1 MLFDA
6 IFGIIQPMNSVMK
19 TPDFEVEVIALREEV
34 ATLNRQL
41 DWFKRQ
47 IFGEKSEKRVLIDN
61 PDQHSLLNENV
72 PDSSLAAEE
81 QKPVSAYSRG
91 KAKKDRGNAIHNSGL
106 RFDDSVPV
114 EHIRIT
120 PVELTG
126 PDADQ
131 YEVIGEKI
139 THRLAQ
145 NPASFVVIEYT
156 EVTIKRKDTNR
167 IIKAA
172 SASSVF
178 DKSIVDVSF
187 LAAMLVDKFTYHCP
201 LYRQHQKL
209 QQNGFK
215 LSRSSLTNWT
225 TRSIDLLAPI
235 YHAHVASIL
244 RSNTLAMDE
253 TPIKAG
259 HKEKG
264 KMNKAFFWP
273 IYGDEDEVAFT
284 FSTTRK
290 HGHVTETLKGFSG
303 TLLTDGYAAYKQY
316 AAKTE
321 GITHAQCW
329 IHTRRYFEQS
339 LNAEPHAAAQALEI
353 IGKIYQ
359 QEKVIRD
366 KQLVDEKKL
375 TYRTD
380 HCLPLVKTF
389 FAWCHEQRQREDLVN
404 SNPLSKALVYAVAR
418 EHELNVFLSD
428 PQVQPDTN
436 HLERALRVI
445 PMGRKNW
452 MFSWTELGAKQMGMI
467 QSLLVTCKLHD
478 INPYTY
484 LVDVLQRVG
493 HQPASKVDELIPRNW
508 KKKFANDPLRSDLG
522 VCQESCRLKLSSYAA
537 TFLLVSGFRYTASI
551 LSQFRI
557 SRLQRSGFFNFAC

>member
-1 MLFDA
+1 MLAEGVFDTIA
-6 IFGIIQPMNSVMK
+6 AMNAVVQSSQK
-19 TPDFEVEVIALREEV
+19 ANDFEAEVHLLREEN
-34 ATLNRQL
+34 ATLKHQL

-47 IFGEKSEKRVLIDN
+47 LFGEKSEKRLTVDN
-61 PDQHSLLNENV
+61 PNQSSLLDDGT
-72 PDSSLAAEE
+72 PDSSGSPQDKKA
-81 QKPVSAYSRG
+81 VSGYTRG
-91 KAKKDRGNAIHNSGL
+91 KAKKDRGNSVNERGL

-114 EHIRIT
+114 ERVRIT
-120 PVELTG
+120 PAELTG
-126 PDADQ
+126 PDADL
-131 YEVIGEKI
+131 YEVIGEKV
-139 THRLAQ
+139 TNRLAQ

-156 EVTIKRKDTNR
+156 EVIIKRKDDNQ
-167 IIKAA
+167 IIKAT

-225 TRSIDLLAPI
+225 MRSIDLLEPI
-235 YHAHVASIL
+235 YDAHLASIL
-244 RSNTLAMDE
+244 RSRTLAMDE

-259 HKEKG
+259 RKEKG

-273 IYGDEDEVAFT
+273 IYGDQDEVAFT
-284 FSTTRK
+284 FSSTRK
-290 HGHVTETLKGFSG
+290 HSHVAQTLKDFNG

-316 AAKTE
+316 AAKTQ
-321 GITHAQCW
+321 GVTHAQCW
-329 IHTRRYFEQS
+329 VHARRYFEKAQK
-339 LNAEPHAAAQALEI
+339 AEPVAVALALEL
-353 IGKIYQ
+353 IGQLYQHEKI
-359 QEKVIRD
+359 IRD
-366 KQLVDEKKL
+366 KQLVDGEKL
-375 TYRTD
+375 NYRTEY
-380 HCLPLVKTF
+380 CLPVVKAF
-389 FAWCHEQRQREDLVN
+389 FAWCHEQCQRQDLVK
-404 SNPLSKALVYAVAR
+404 SNPLSKALAYAVDR
-418 EHELNVFLSD
+418 EHELKVFLSD

-493 HQPASKVDELIPRNW
+493 HQPASKVDELIPRRW
-508 KKKFANDPLRSDLG
+508 KDTFASDPLRSDLYLIKNMG
-522 VCQESCRLKLSSYAA
+522 
-537 TFLLVSGFRYTASI
+537 
-551 LSQFRI
+551 
-557 SRLQRSGFFNFAC
+557 

>member
-1 MLFDA
+1 MA
-6 IFGIIQPMNSVMK
+6 MNTVAQSSIK
-19 TPDFEVEVIALREEV
+19 ANAFEAENLLLREEN
-34 ATLNRQL
+34 ATLKHQL

-47 IFGEKSEKRVLIDN
+47 LFGEKSEKRQTVDN
-61 PDQHSLLNENV
+61 PDQQSLLEAGTA
-72 PDSSLAAEE
+72 DTSDHAEDK
-81 QKPVSAYSRG
+81 KPVSGYTRG
-91 KAKKDRGNAIHNSGL
+91 KAKKDRGNAVHETGL

-114 EHIRIT
+114 ERVRIT
-120 PVELTG
+120 PAELTG

-131 YEVIGEKI
+131 YEIIGEKI

-145 NPASFVVIEYT
+145 NPASFVVIEVT
-156 EVTIKRKDTNR
+156 EVTIKRKDTNQ

-209 QQNGFK
+209 LQNGFK

-225 TRSIDLLAPI
+225 MRSIDLLEPI

-244 RSNTLAMDE
+244 LSRTLAMDE

-273 IYGDEDEVAFT
+273 MYGDQDEVAFT
-284 FSTTRK
+284 FSRTRK
-290 HGHVTETLKGFSG
+290 HSHVTETLKGFSG

-321 GITHAQCW
+321 GVTHAQCW
-329 IHTRRYFEQS
+329 VHARRYFEKAQTV
-339 LNAEPHAAAQALEI
+339 EPVAVALALEL
-353 IGKIYQ
+353 IGQLYQHEKI
-359 QEKVIRD
+359 IRD
-366 KQLVDEKKL
+366 KQLVGGKKL
-375 TYRTD
+375 NYRTEY
-380 HCLPLVKTF
+380 CLPVVKAF
-389 FAWCHEQRQREDLVN
+389 FAWCHEQCQRQDLVK
-404 SNPLSKALVYAVAR
+404 SNPLSTALAYAVER
-418 EHELNVFLSD
+418 EHELKVFLSD
-428 PQVQPDTN
+428 PNVQPDTN

-493 HQPASKVDELIPRNW
+493 HQPASKVDELTPRNW
-508 KKKFANDPLRSDLG
+508 KDKFAGNPLRSDLYLI
-522 VCQESCRLKLSSYAA
+522 QNRE
-537 TFLLVSGFRYTASI
+537 
-551 LSQFRI
+551 
-557 SRLQRSGFFNFAC
+557 

>member
-1 MLFDA
+1 MHSMT
-6 IFGIIQPMNSVMK
+6 QSSVK
-19 TPDFEVEVIALREEV
+19 TPDFEVEVMALREEV
-34 ATLNRQL
+34 VTLKRQL
-41 DWFKRQ
+41 EWFKRQ
-47 IFGEKSEKRVLIDN
+47 IFGEKSEKRLRMDN
-61 PDQHSLLNENV
+61 PDQASLLHEDEC
-72 PDSSLAAEE
+72 DSSPDTEE
-81 QKPVSAYSRG
+81 QKRVSAYQRG
-91 KAKKDRGNAIHNSGL
+91 KAKKDRGNAVHDSGL

-114 EHIRIT
+114 KRVRIT
-120 PVELTG
+120 PAELTG
-126 PDADQ
+126 PEADQ

-139 THRLAQ
+139 TNRLAQ
-145 NPASFVVIEYT
+145 NPASFVVIEVT
-156 EVTIKRKDTNR
+156 EVTIKRKDTNQ

-178 DKSIVDVSF
+178 DKSLVDVSF

-209 QQNGFK
+209 LQNGFK

-225 TRSIDLLAPI
+225 TRSIDLLEPI
-235 YHAHVASIL
+235 YQAHLASIL
-244 RSNTLAMDE
+244 RSQTLAMDE

-259 HKEKG
+259 RKQKG

-273 IYGDEDEVAFT
+273 IYGDQDEVAFT
-284 FSTTRK
+284 FSSTRK
-290 HGHVTETLKGFSG
+290 HAHVSKTLKGFSG

-329 IHTRRYFEQS
+329 IHARRYFEQS
-339 LNAEPHAAAQALEI
+339 LKAEPQAAAQALSI
-353 IGKIYQ
+353 IGNIYQ
-359 QEKVIRD
+359 QEKIIRK

-375 TYRTD
+375 KYRTE
-380 HCLPLVKTF
+380 HSLPWVKTF
-389 FAWCHEQRQREDLVN
+389 FAWCHEQQQREDLVN
-404 SNPLSKALVYAVAR
+404 SNPLSKALIYAVER
-418 EHELNVFLSD
+418 EQELNVFLTD

-452 MFSWTELGAKQMGMI
+452 LFSWTELGAKQMGMI

-484 LVDVLQRVG
+484 LVDVLQRVA

-508 KKKFANDPLRSDLG
+508 KKKFASNPLRSDLYWIENKG
-522 VCQESCRLKLSSYAA
+522 
-537 TFLLVSGFRYTASI
+537 
-551 LSQFRI
+551 
-557 SRLQRSGFFNFAC
+557 

>member
-1 MLFDA
+1 VLAEGVFDT
-6 IFGIIQPMNSVMK
+6 IIAMNSVAQASIK
-19 TPDFEVEVIALREEV
+19 TDAFEAENRLLREENT
-34 ATLNRQL
+34 TLKHQL

-47 IFGEKSEKRVLIDN
+47 LFGEKSEKRSIIDN
-61 PDQHSLLNENV
+61 PDQHSLLSDDK
-72 PDSSLAAEE
+72 PDSSDEPK
-81 QKPVSAYSRG
+81 KPVSGYVRG
-91 KAKKDRGNAIHNSGL
+91 MAKKDRGNSVHDSGL
-106 RFDDSVPV
+106 RFDSSVPV
-114 EHIRIT
+114 ERIRIT
-120 PVELTG
+120 PAELTG
-126 PDADQ
+126 PDAHL
-131 YEVIGEKI
+131 YEIIGEKI
-139 THRLAQ
+139 TNRLAQ
-145 NPASFVVIEYT
+145 NPASFVVIECT
-156 EVTIKRKDTNR
+156 EVTIKRQDTDQ

-215 LSRSSLTNWT
+215 LSRSSLTNWSK
-225 TRSIDLLAPI
+225 RSIDLLEPI
-235 YHAHVASIL
+235 YHAHLASIL
-244 RSNTLAMDE
+244 KSSTLAMDE

-273 IYGDEDEVAFT
+273 VYGDQDEVAFT

-290 HGHVTETLKGFSG
+290 HSHVADTLKGFSG

-316 AAKTE
+316 AQKTE

-339 LNAEPHAAAQALEI
+339 LKAEPVASAQALGIMSE
-353 IGKIYQ
+353 IYQ
-359 QEKVIRD
+359 HEKVIRK

-375 TYRTD
+375 NYRTSF
-380 HCLPLVKTF
+380 CLPLVKDF
-389 FAWCHEQRQREDLVN
+389 FAWCHEQQQREDLVN
-404 SNPLSKALVYAVAR
+404 SNPLSKALAYAVER
-418 EHELNVFLSD
+418 EHELTVFLTD

-452 MFSWTELGAKQMGMI
+452 LFSWTELGAKQMGMI

-478 INPYTY
+478 INPYDY

-508 KKKFANDPLRSDLG
+508 KKKFAANLLRSDLYLIKNK
-522 VCQESCRLKLSSYAA
+522 E
-537 TFLLVSGFRYTASI
+537 
-551 LSQFRI
+551 
-557 SRLQRSGFFNFAC
+557 

>member
-1 MLFDA
+1 MSLKIPNNSSAIHLLSDA
-6 IFGIIQPMNSVMK
+6 FFGRIPSMNSVTQ
-19 TPDFEVEVIALREEV
+19 TPLKSADLEVEVMALREEV
-34 ATLNRQL
+34 VTLKRQL
-41 DWFKRQ
+41 EWFKRQ
-47 IFGEKSEKRVLIDN
+47 IFGEKSEKRVRLDN
-61 PDQHSLLNENV
+61 PDQPSLLNDD
-72 PDSSLAAEE
+72 PADSSHQEEE
-81 QKPVSAYSRG
+81 QKSVSAYRRG
-91 KAKKDRGNAIHNSGL
+91 KAKKDRGNAVHDSGL

-114 EHIRIT
+114 ERVRIT
-120 PVELTG
+120 PAELSG
-126 PDADQ
+126 PEADQ

-145 NPASFVVIEYT
+145 NPASFTVIEYT
-156 EVTIKRKDTNR
+156 EVTIKRKDTNQ
-167 IIKAA
+167 IIKAT

-178 DKSIVDVSF
+178 DKSMVDVSF
-187 LAAMLVDKFTYHCP
+187 LAGMLVDKFTYHCP

-225 TRSIDLLAPI
+225 TRSIDLLEPV
-235 YHAHVASIL
+235 YHAHLASIL
-244 RSNTLAMDE
+244 QSRTLAMDE

-259 HKEKG
+259 RKEKG

-273 IYGDEDEVAFT
+273 MYGDQDEVAFT

-290 HGHVTETLKGFSG
+290 HNHVSEALKGFSG

-339 LNAEPHAAAQALEI
+339 LKVEPQAAAQALEI

-359 QEKVIRD
+359 QEKIIRD

-375 TYRTD
+375 KYRTA
-380 HCLPLVKTF
+380 HCLPLVKQF
-389 FAWCHEQRQREDLVN
+389 FAWCYEQQQREDLVN
-404 SNPLSKALVYAVAR
+404 SNPLSKALIYAVER
-418 EHELNVFLSD
+418 EHELHVFLTD

-484 LVDVLQRVG
+484 LVDVLQRVE

-508 KKKFANDPLRSDLG
+508 KKKFATDPLRSDLYWIKNKG
-522 VCQESCRLKLSSYAA
+522 
-537 TFLLVSGFRYTASI
+537 
-551 LSQFRI
+551 
-557 SRLQRSGFFNFAC
+557 